1 MPQTRVVLYCDEDG
15 FVPFLEWFETLPQR
29 AQSKCVVR
37 MERLAELGHE
47 LRRPEADY
55 LGDGIYELRAKHSG
69 INYRVL
75 YFFHGKLACVLSH
88 GFMKQQA
95 KVPKRELRKAVE
107 RKKLFKRAPDKH
119 TYEGEVG

>member
-1 MPQTRVVLYCDEDG
+1 
-15 FVPFLEWFETLPQR
+15 
-29 AQSKCVVR
+29 
-37 MERLAELGHE
+37 MERPAELGHE

-119 TYEGEVG
+119 THKGEVG